1 MNGPSSICQVQTS
14 RPCEKDV
21 TSSPATRKVH
31 EIAGVPLGC
40 SATACHSCIMW
51 QDGSGVR
58 SIVAYWILLAYWP
71 KANVDHINISIY
83 ISINHIPKISQMI
96 SLLFHCGHQCTRLRT
111 APGQWAAIP
120 QSWRGRDDKVGAVKA
135 MSNHGWKGI
144 WDTILVNMVIWSS
157 HNWLVVWN
165 VFLFFHILGTIIPTD

>member
-58 SIVAYWILLAYWP
+58 SIMAYWILLAYWP
-71 KANVDHINISIY
+71 KANVDHINC
-83 ISINHIPKISQMI
+83 IPKISQII
-96 SLLFHCGHQCTRLRT
+96 SLLFHCGHQCTRLLGAWTVSRDPPKLERRRQKALWCT
-111 APGQWAAIP
+111 QWDIWQGDIKSWLERHMGHHIGQY
-120 QSWRGRDDKVGAVKA
+120 GHMK
-135 MSNHGWKGI
+135 
-144 WDTILVNMVIWSS
+144 
-157 HNWLVVWN
+157 
-165 VFLFFHILGTIIPTD
+165 